1 MSVCCVQEIADVGSK
16 VTSLQQSIE
25 DLQNNKK
32 ALTEKVDAM
41 KTKLSRMVLV
51 VSACKRK

>member
-1 MSVCCVQEIADVGSK
+1 MQEIADIGSK
-16 VTSLQQSIE
+16 VTSVQQSIE

-32 ALTEKVDAM
+32 ALTEKVEAM

-51 VSACKRK
+51 VSACKHK